1 MKNNVRTL
9 KQAALLCLLIFASA
23 QVNGQTAT
31 KPEGNGTQTNPYKIE
46 TLENLQWL
54 SEVDSARYRHFIQ
67 TKNIDASP
75 TKKWDGGK
83 GFETIGT
90 FLGTYNGKGHTID
103 SLYINRPAGDGLGL
117 FRKIDDDTARVD
129 SLGLTNIDFTGK
141 RLVGGLTYSIGFGT
155 VSNCYTTG
163 KINVKEDGGGG
174 IAKNNAFANLRNSYS
189 RVSVTIGSYGAGGL
203 ITDNYGSTKTSY
215 STGEVK
221 GDSLIGGLIGRKDPG
236 YTADSCFWDIETSGI
251 DSSVGGTGLTTE
263 EMTNDTT
270 YLNNGWDFVCE
281 DANGTEDTWARVD
294 NMNDGY
300 PFLAWQWEGPVPVKN
315 KLPDITGE
323 DSVVVSTSPKA
334 FNICGDSITGSTED
348 LLKYTEVGTYT
359 ITWTYEDAE
368 GNTTTQKQT
377 VVVEEG
383 EETAISNLEEAN
395 ISIYPNPAKN
405 LLNINPKDNKIQL
418 LTISDMTG
426 KTRVEKTNI
435 ENHRTINLSQ
445 LNSGIY
451 IIRIETKEGR
461 FSSKLVK
468 K

>member
-1 MKNNVRTL
+1 M
-9 KQAALLCLLIFASA
+9 
-23 QVNGQTAT
+23 
-31 KPEGNGTQTNPYKIE
+31 
-46 TLENLQWL
+46 
-54 SEVDSARYRHFIQ
+54 
-67 TKNIDASP
+67 
-75 TKKWDGGK
+75 
-83 GFETIGT
+83 
-90 FLGTYNGKGHTID
+90 
-103 SLYINRPAGDGLGL
+103 
-117 FRKIDDDTARVD
+117 
-129 SLGLTNIDFTGK
+129 
-141 RLVGGLTYSIGFGT
+141 
-155 VSNCYTTG
+155 
-163 KINVKEDGGGG
+163 
-174 IAKNNAFANLRNSYS
+174 
-189 RVSVTIGSYGAGGL
+189 
-203 ITDNYGSTKTSY
+203 TSY

-221 GDSLIGGLIGRKDPG
+221 GDSLIGGFAGDERHDGVSID
-236 YTADSCFWDIETSGI
+236 CFWDTETSGI